1 MKNTYKEA
9 VLVLQKYLV
18 PACRQ
23 QGDELVASM
32 ILTVTAL
39 SELAKSCEFGE
50 LASEIIRDLIVE
62 NATQRN

>member
-9 VLVLQKYLV
+9 ELVLQKYLV

-23 QGDELVASM
+23 QGDELVASNDSY
-32 ILTVTAL
+32 LTAL

-62 NATQRN
+62 NATRRS